1 MDASQIFTEEVKAEI
16 VAAIEKAENETSGE
30 IKLHVDNTCDGD
42 VMNRVA
48 FLFEK
53 LKMDKTDLRNGV
65 LFYVSTNDRKFAVI
79 GDIGI
84 SEKVSDQYWD
94 TIREVVLSDFKNAQ
108 FSEGLCKGIVLVGEQ
123 LKIHFPF
130 QENDIHMLDNEIS
143 FEK

>member
-30 IKLHVDNTCDGD
+30 IKLHVDNTCHGD

-65 LFYVSTNDRKFAVI
+65 RFYVSTNDRKFAVV
-79 GDIGI
+79 GDVGI
-84 SEKVSDQYWD
+84 SEKVSDQCWNE
-94 TIREVVLSDFKNAQ
+94 IREVVLSDFKNAK
-108 FSEGLCKGIVLVGEQ
+108 FSEGLCRGIILAGEQ

-130 QENDIHMLDNEIS
+130 QENDVHTLDNEIS
-143 FEK
+143 FEE

>member
-30 IKLHVDNTCDGD
+30 IKLHVDNTCHGD

-65 LFYVSTNDRKFAVI
+65 LFYVSTNDRKFAVV
-79 GDIGI
+79 GDVGI
-84 SEKVSDQYWD
+84 SEKVSDQCWNE
-94 TIREVVLSDFKNAQ
+94 IREVVLSDFKNAK
-108 FSEGLCKGIVLVGEQ
+108 FSEGLCRGIILAGEQ

-130 QENDIHMLDNEIS
+130 QENDVHTLDNEIS
-143 FEK
+143 FEE